1 MCLDRETSHF
11 KAGVA
16 LRYSELVYNGQWFT
30 PLREALDAFVDATQ
44 ETVTGRV
51 RLELY
56 KGSIRVTG
64 RQSPFSLYRE
74 EFATFGEDDVYSQAD
89 AGGFIRLFGLPQRI
103 RHLATKSSPQL
114 SPPLRRWAE
123 KLKSAGASSGSGS
136 KPTPVIAAP
145 PSSSAG
151 AGSNK

>member
-1 MCLDRETSHF
+1 
-11 KAGVA
+11 
-16 LRYSELVYNGQWFT
+16 
-30 PLREALDAFVDATQ
+30 
-44 ETVTGRV
+44 
-51 RLELY
+51 
-56 KGSIRVTG
+56 
-64 RQSPFSLYRE
+64 YRE